1 MNPFMIL
8 KAMTV
13 FFGSNEKPLDSISQ
27 DIIFSKNFGELKN
40 KFTIIINK
48 ISSYRVYKNYM
59 DF

>member
-1 MNPFMIL
+1 MIL
-8 KAMTV
+8 KAMTI
-13 FFGSNEKPLDSISQ
+13 FFGSSEKPLDSISQ
-27 DIIFSKNFGELKN
+27 DIISKNFGELKN